1 MQLKAD
7 ENDSLNMIFT
17 RINAIYHAIFVDI
30 SRHGITHNIVQ

>member
-17 RINAIYHAIFVDI
+17 RIDAIYHAIFVDT
-30 SRHGITHNIVQ
+30 SRHSITHNIV